1 MLQQFI
7 THSSAEPR
15 ILPEKLPFRGS
26 LRKKSSITGCGEHK
40 AGRTGTFSE
49 AAGRARLRP
58 GLLSLARLLPQTV
71 SSLVL
76 SLLFAV
82 ATIPLVRGAE
92 GTIET
97 AALETSD
104 GVGLSLS
111 FYPPAG
117 DSIATVLLVHDVG
130 GSHASVRELATGLQ
144 RAGCAVAVPDL
155 RGSGGSTGGG
165 QRAGGSS
172 LKRNELL
179 MIAGAGG
186 GSIRSQ
192 ARIRGD
198 LETVRNWLK
207 AKEQEGDVDL
217 ERFCVIGSG
226 LGGTLAALWTAADWG
241 WQPITRG
248 PQGQDVDGLILISP
262 VWADKGI
269 SINKALGARALIDRR
284 PVKPLLEHLPVM
296 IIAGEDDS
304 QAERLFKTFQQA
316 RPTSWYQQLA
326 DGTKSQ
332 ADSERRGATGPIVF
346 VQIKSILRADKLAT
360 LPTGDRT
367 PDRICNWFISDV
379 LGKE

>member
-1 MLQQFI
+1 MLQRFI
-7 THSSAEPR
+7 THSSAKPR
-15 ILPEKLPFRGS
+15 QMPRKPPARGS
-26 LRKKSSITGCGEHK
+26 LRKKSSVTGCDGQD
-40 AGRTGTFSE
+40 AGPTGTSSE
-49 AAGRARLRP
+49 GADWARFRP
-58 GLLSLARLLPQTV
+58 GLSGLGRLLPQTV
-71 SSLVL
+71 SPLVL
-76 SLLFAV
+76 SLLLTA
-82 ATIPLVRGAE
+82 AASPLVRGAE

-104 GVGLSLS
+104 GVSLSLS

-117 DSIATVLLVHDVG
+117 DSVATVLLVHDVG

-165 QRAGGSS
+165 QRSGGSS
-172 LKRNELL
+172 LKRNDLL
-179 MIAGAGG
+179 MIAGTGG
-186 GSIRSQ
+186 GSVRSQ

-207 AKEQEGDVDL
+207 AKEQEGEIAL

-226 LGGTLAALWTAADWG
+226 LGGTLAALWAAADWG

-269 SINKALGARALIDRR
+269 SINKALGARALVNRR

-332 ADSERRGATGPIVF
+332 ADSERRGDTGPIVF

-367 PDRICNWFISDV
+367 PDQICNWFISNV